1 MSTNED
7 QKFLL
12 ASSTGYGFICQFSDL
27 IARNRNGK
35 AIINLSNNA
44 KVLAP
49 IEIISEESLLLSI
62 SQAGRM
68 LIFPV
73 KDLPELSKGK
83 GNKIISLSGSDDSLA
98 YMMLITPKTSLTL
111 YVGKRK
117 LTLSSADLQNFRAER
132 ARKGTSLPRGLQK
145 IDRIEVNE

>member
-1 MSTNED
+1 M
-7 QKFLL
+7 
-12 ASSTGYGFICQFSDL
+12 
-27 IARNRNGK
+27 
-35 AIINLSNNA
+35 INLSKDA
-44 KVLAP
+44 DVLAP
-49 IEIISEESLLLSI
+49 IEILSEESLLLSI
-62 SQAGRM
+62 TKAGRM

-98 YMMLITPKTSLTL
+98 YMMLITPETSITL

-117 LTLSSADLQNFRAER
+117 LTLYPADLQKFRAER